1 MLKKFWIVT
10 NDGKDTNHAVT
21 EKVKELLEI
30 AGRSC
35 ILCEKDAEKNIIR
48 ERIPD
53 MIDCAIVIGG
63 DGSLI
68 EVARTLWKRDV
79 PILGINM
86 GTLGYL
92 TEVEVSNLAEDITQM
107 LKGDY
112 LYEERMML
120 EGMFP
125 NGKKDVA
132 LNDIVVS
139 RKGDDLRIIYFKLF
153 VNGELLNSY
162 EADGIIISTPT
173 GSTAYNMSAG
183 GPIVEPTASLTVITP
198 ICSHA
203 LNTRS
208 IVLSSDDEIVIEIGE
223 GRRGNIEKVLVTFDG
238 ATSVPLETGDRLTI
252 CKAKESTKIM
262 KINKKELIVG
272 NTAYVVTKKYDS
284 DQMKQVYHIVPA
296 EIKKVGRKYITVT
309 VQYWDQEFC
318 LKDDGV
324 IYEFALNNKTNGAN
338 NVLCLSEE
346 DAKKHILKQN
356 LLMEFRN
363 KRFYENDCN
372 LDQLLLMKAGYHYDP
387 TGPMAEHWQKI
398 LEYEKDNY

>member
-139 RKGDDLRIIYFKLF
+139 RKGDDLRIIY
-153 VNGELLNSY
+153 LNSY

-262 KINKKELIVG
+262 KINKISFLEILRRKMKG
-272 NTAYVVTKKYDS
+272 N
-284 DQMKQVYHIVPA
+284 
-296 EIKKVGRKYITVT
+296 
-309 VQYWDQEFC
+309 
-318 LKDDGV
+318 
-324 IYEFALNNKTNGAN
+324 
-338 NVLCLSEE
+338 
-346 DAKKHILKQN
+346 
-356 LLMEFRN
+356 
-363 KRFYENDCN
+363 
-372 LDQLLLMKAGYHYDP
+372 
-387 TGPMAEHWQKI
+387 
-398 LEYEKDNY
+398 

>member
-21 EKVKELLEI
+21 GKVRELLEI

-68 EVARTLWKRDV
+68 EVARTLWKKDV

-183 GPIVEPTASLTVITP
+183 GPIVDPKGDMILLTPNNAHNLT
-198 ICSHA
+198 SK
-203 LNTRS
+203 S
-208 IVLSSDDEIVIEIGE
+208 IVLSGDDEIEIEILS
-223 GRRGNIEKVLVTFDG
+223 RREQNDEMACVSYDG
-238 ATSVPLETGDRLTI
+238 DTTAELAVGDRFVISKAANHTKI
-252 CKAKESTKIM
+252 CKLHQRSFLEILR
-262 KINKKELIVG
+262 KKMG
-272 NTAYVVTKKYDS
+272 NYS
-284 DQMKQVYHIVPA
+284 
-296 EIKKVGRKYITVT
+296 
-309 VQYWDQEFC
+309 
-318 LKDDGV
+318 
-324 IYEFALNNKTNGAN
+324 
-338 NVLCLSEE
+338 
-346 DAKKHILKQN
+346 
-356 LLMEFRN
+356 
-363 KRFYENDCN
+363 
-372 LDQLLLMKAGYHYDP
+372 
-387 TGPMAEHWQKI
+387 
-398 LEYEKDNY
+398 

>member
-21 EKVKELLEI
+21 GKVKELLEI
-30 AGRSC
+30 SGRSC
-35 ILCEKDAEKNIIR
+35 MLCEKDAGKNIIR

-53 MIDCAIVIGG
+53 MMDCAIVIGG

-92 TEVEVSNLAEDITQM
+92 TEIELSNLEDDISQM
-107 LKGDY
+107 LRGEY

-120 EGMFP
+120 EGIFE
-125 NGKKDVA
+125 NGHRDVA

-208 IVLSSDDEIVIEIGE
+208 IVLSGDDEIVIEIGE

-238 ATSVPLETGDRLTI
+238 ATSIGLQTGDRLTI
-252 CKAKESTKIM
+252 QKAKETTRIM
-262 KINKKELIVG
+262 KINKISFLEILRRKMKG
-272 NTAYVVTKKYDS
+272 N
-284 DQMKQVYHIVPA
+284 
-296 EIKKVGRKYITVT
+296 
-309 VQYWDQEFC
+309 
-318 LKDDGV
+318 
-324 IYEFALNNKTNGAN
+324 
-338 NVLCLSEE
+338 
-346 DAKKHILKQN
+346 
-356 LLMEFRN
+356 
-363 KRFYENDCN
+363 
-372 LDQLLLMKAGYHYDP
+372 
-387 TGPMAEHWQKI
+387 
-398 LEYEKDNY
+398 

>member
-30 AGRSC
+30 AGRIC

-183 GPIVEPTASLTVITP
+183 LTVITP

-262 KINKKELIVG
+262 KINKISFLEILRRKMKG
-272 NTAYVVTKKYDS
+272 N
-284 DQMKQVYHIVPA
+284 
-296 EIKKVGRKYITVT
+296 
-309 VQYWDQEFC
+309 
-318 LKDDGV
+318 
-324 IYEFALNNKTNGAN
+324 
-338 NVLCLSEE
+338 
-346 DAKKHILKQN
+346 
-356 LLMEFRN
+356 
-363 KRFYENDCN
+363 
-372 LDQLLLMKAGYHYDP
+372 
-387 TGPMAEHWQKI
+387 
-398 LEYEKDNY
+398 

>member
-79 PILGINM
+79 PIM

-262 KINKKELIVG
+262 KINKISFLEILRRKMKG
-272 NTAYVVTKKYDS
+272 N
-284 DQMKQVYHIVPA
+284 
-296 EIKKVGRKYITVT
+296 
-309 VQYWDQEFC
+309 
-318 LKDDGV
+318 
-324 IYEFALNNKTNGAN
+324 
-338 NVLCLSEE
+338 
-346 DAKKHILKQN
+346 
-356 LLMEFRN
+356 
-363 KRFYENDCN
+363 
-372 LDQLLLMKAGYHYDP
+372 
-387 TGPMAEHWQKI
+387 
-398 LEYEKDNY
+398 